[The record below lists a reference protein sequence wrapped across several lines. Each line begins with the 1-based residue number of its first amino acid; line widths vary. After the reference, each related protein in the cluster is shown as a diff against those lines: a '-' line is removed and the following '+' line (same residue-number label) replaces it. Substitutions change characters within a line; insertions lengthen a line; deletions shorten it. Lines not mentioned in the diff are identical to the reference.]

1 MRTRHGKS
9 LASIGLAAAVLIPLA
24 VAAAGPAPMK
34 TLNVT
39 VLPDR
44 YLVAG
49 KQIGLDA
56 LESSVRKN
64 RVQAVR
70 FDVCAA
76 ANERLLT
83 AAARLSA
90 LYLDIRP
97 VAPGTRGCPLAT
109 ADTARSAPKA
119 SNLVLASAGDPSA
132 QYWNGVMP

>member
-9 LASIGLAAAVLIPLA
+9 LASIGFAAAVLVPLA

-70 FDVCAA
+70 FDVCAG

-97 VAPGTRGCPLAT
+97 GAADTHGCPPTT
-109 ADTARSAPKA
+109 ADTARSAPKT